1 MNEHGYLLLVLIVIV
16 LVLVAFV
23 LGMMVQAHRTFL
35 NINRI
40 RKDSACRRCELE
52 KARQMGRK
60 IERRLR
66 QG

>member
-1 MNEHGYLLLVLIVIV
+1 MIPTLLIVIV

-23 LGMMVQAHRTFL
+23 VGMMVQSHRMFKRV
-35 NINRI
+35 NAI
-40 RKDSACRRCELE
+40 RRDSACRRCELE

-60 IERRLR
+60 IEGRLR